1 MIAKIN
7 GVQVTVLSYEQ
18 DECGRI
24 YCTCRVA
31 SADRPLT
38 FLADMIEVE

>member
-1 MIAKIN
+1 MIATIN
-7 GVQVTVLSYEQ
+7 GVPVTILEYEQ

-31 SADRPLT
+31 SAEQPLT
-38 FLADMIEVE
+38 FLSDLIEVG